1 LMTNATDE
9 ATTSSWARYPRWA
22 GEEYHEHERRTSKR
36 FRAHL
41 RKLMEQRG
49 VESIEE
55 LYERFLA
62 VGYRIPVPGRHRN
75 KPVPLEEFRL
85 HSARAYPSS
94 EEPKVYAE
102 FICGLGEALELSEEE
117 FSELAFVYLWGEWP
131 RRR

>member
-1 LMTNATDE
+1 M
-9 ATTSSWARYPRWA
+9 
-22 GEEYHEHERRTSKR
+22 EE
-36 FRAHL
+36 
-41 RKLMEQRG
+41 RG

-62 VGYRIPVPGRHRN
+62 VGYRVPIPGRHRD

-94 EEPKVYAE
+94 EEPKLYAE

-117 FSELAFVYLWGEWP
+117 FSELVWVCFFGERP
-131 RRR
+131 KV